1 MKRRVSLVGRSAVVA
16 TFLTVLSTNVAYADS
31 TISDITQGL
40 ASSNLFVSD
49 GAEISNANTI
59 ESSYLNTPVAI
70 VVLGSDSSLTM
81 RTTAEQV
88 QSQENFDTVIV
99 VKGNDSFVVSS
110 GNISQI
116 ESVLSSNSDIG
127 VALVTGKDSIVQA
140 TSTVTTTSQNDNS
153 TFDAVVGITGG
164 FISSV
169 LVIVVIAAVVS
180 KLRGEKSK
188 ERKFDTFS
196 KSVPD
201 ELSDSIKNLKV
212 LWKKHSEIGSNA
224 ISLKIEQLVK
234 NASEL
239 VKRVDKRGSSEQK
252 MMISVKYADIFDKL
266 SGLLGDDYYLD
277 IYNHRHL
284 WSRPTERMKEVE
296 RKLNS
301 VDAQILD
308 NIRQINES
316 QDLDFRVAL
325 ELLLDNEE
333 NDIESVYG
341 INDTGDKRR
350 TV

>member
-1 MKRRVSLVGRSAVVA
+1 MKRVSLVGRSAVA
-16 TFLTVLSTNVAYADS
+16 ASFLTVLSTNVAYADS

-40 ASSNLFVSD
+40 ANSNLFISD

-59 ESSYLNTPVAI
+59 ESSYSNTHVAI
-70 VVLGSDSSLTM
+70 VVLNSDSSLAM

-88 QSQENFDTVIV
+88 QSQNNFDTVIV

-110 GNISQI
+110 GNVSQI
-116 ESVLSSNSDIG
+116 ESVLSSSSDVG
-127 VALVTGKDSIVQA
+127 VALTTGRDTIVQA
-140 TSTVTTTSQNDNS
+140 TSAVTTTTVQNDNS

-169 LVIVVIAAVVS
+169 LVVVVIAAVVS
-180 KLRGEKSK
+180 KLRGKRSK
-188 ERKFDTFS
+188 ERKFDSFS

-201 ELSDSIKNLKV
+201 EMSESIKNLKI
-212 LWKKHSEIGSNA
+212 LWKKHSETGSSN

-252 MMISVKYADIFDKL
+252 MMISVKYADIFNKL
-266 SGLLGDDYYLD
+266 SQLLGDDYYLD
-277 IYNHRHL
+277 IYAHRHL
-284 WSRPTERMKEVE
+284 WSRPSERMKEIE
-296 RKLNS
+296 GKLDS
-301 VDAQILD
+301 VNTQILD

-325 ELLLDNEE
+325 ESLLDNEE
-333 NDIESVYG
+333 NDIKSVYG
-341 INDTGDKRR
+341 INDAEYKRR